1 MVPTM
6 FDCDL
11 AGLLEFTNRQI
22 IITRVYESR
31 LWVRGGFAHALYCGT
46 ILLGLGL
53 FFSNLVTGATAL
65 HLLLPTLV
73 PPVLS
78 MARGVLRLAA
88 ILEVLPEWKSK
99 LLADAWIWTFL
110 AAVVPFLALWNTL
123 VAMFSR
129 QIRWRGIRYLLL
141 SSGQTRILTW

>member
-1 MVPTM
+1 
-6 FDCDL
+6 
-11 AGLLEFTNRQI
+11 
-22 IITRVYESR
+22 
-31 LWVRGGFAHALYCGT
+31 
-46 ILLGLGL
+46 
-53 FFSNLVTGATAL
+53 
-65 HLLLPTLV
+65 
-73 PPVLS
+73 
-78 MARGVLRLAA
+78 LAA